1 MAKEEISLEKTI
13 LAQMYALNALVRVLI
28 QKNLRTIYKYYYIL
42 VNIVI

>member
-28 QKNLRTIYKYYYIL
+28 QKNLRTIYKYFGVL
-42 VNIVI
+42 S